1 MFVGKRMTRNVMTV
15 SRGDTLKFAS
25 DVLQE
30 NRIHQLP
37 VVERGELIGFVSGTD
52 IRNSTFEEP
61 AVLESGKIVAKKR
74 TVEEVMTRDVITVS
88 PWDTVEDALL
98 IFHKRRLGALPVVE
112 GKKLVGIIT
121 KADVLAAFC
130 DTLRIEEPGVRIE
143 VLLPREAGSLIHLVK
158 KLGELKTGIR
168 SLILSP
174 LGEGFVA
181 FIRLST
187 IDISAVKNSLKDAG
201 FTVPELSD
209 FLD

>member
-1 MFVGKRMTRNVMTV
+1 M
-15 SRGDTLKFAS
+15 
-25 DVLQE
+25 
-30 NRIHQLP
+30 
-37 VVERGELIGFVSGTD
+37 
-52 IRNSTFEEP
+52 
-61 AVLESGKIVAKKR
+61 
-74 TVEEVMTRDVITVS
+74 
-88 PWDTVEDALL
+88 
-98 IFHKRRLGALPVVE
+98 PVVE

-143 VLLPREAGSLIHLVK
+143 VLLPREAGFLIHLVK
-158 KLGELKTGIR
+158 KLGELKTEIR

-187 IDISAVKNSLKDAG
+187 IDVSAVKKSLKDAG

-209 FLD
+209 FLE

>member
-1 MFVGKRMTRNVMTV
+1 MFVGKRMTRNVITV

>member
-1 MFVGKRMTRNVMTV
+1 MFVGKRMTRNVITV

-143 VLLPREAGSLIHLVK
+143 VLLPREAGFLIHLVK

-187 IDISAVKNSLKDAG
+187 IDVSAAKNSLKDAG